1 MASKRSSLGLQLM
14 STRKR
19 LELEEL
25 FEAFDRDKDGKVS
38 PQELQDMLQSANMAT
53 DISAM
58 LKQIHTD
65 EEGNLSF
72 EEFARLMR
80 PTFSTPHRLT
90 KKQQELKDAFDAFDR
105 DGSGAINGEELYA
118 MMKQLG
124 EKITPEEAGQMIK
137 EADHD
142 KDGVINFHEFSLMM
156 GVQPPSS
163 PSSPTSALQSPTS
176 PTSKRKHHRLSLR
189 RFFHKDA

>member
-1 MASKRSSLGLQLM
+1 
-14 STRKR
+14 
-19 LELEEL
+19 
-25 FEAFDRDKDGKVS
+25 
-38 PQELQDMLQSANMAT
+38 
-53 DISAM
+53 
-58 LKQIHTD
+58 
-65 EEGNLSF
+65 
-72 EEFARLMR
+72 MR

-124 EKITPEEAGQMIK
+124 EKITQEEAAQMIK

-163 PSSPTSALQSPTS
+163 PASPTSAMQSPTS
-176 PTSKRKHHRLSLR
+176 PTSKKKHHRMSFR